1 MEAGCR
7 AAVVA
12 PVFDPA
18 LAAEAHERGAG
29 ASFRARF
36 NRAESTLYSDPFDWG
51 CRVEALHDGTIV
63 GRRGIRAGRTFDMG
77 PSALLDCDG
86 MGVVVTS
93 KRLQF
98 ADPAIVE
105 CFGLSMSRVR
115 GLVVKSRGHF
125 RAAVDEVFTDD
136 RIMEVDVPGLTT
148 PILDRVPFRHLPRPI
163 YPLDRDMVWA
173 PAAPPRSDPVR

>member
-1 MEAGCR
+1 MTHIGL
-7 AAVVA
+7 V
-12 PVFDPA
+12 
-18 LAAEAHERGAG
+18 
-29 ASFRARF
+29 
-36 NRAESTLYSDPFDWG
+36 
-51 CRVEALHDGTIV
+51 GTFV
-63 GRRGIRAGRTFDMG
+63 GRRGSSAIFGRTFDMG

-105 CFGLSMSRVR
+105 CFGLSMSQVR

-163 YPLDRDMVWA
+163 YPLDTGTWCGRRRRLLDQTLSADISW
-173 PAAPPRSDPVR
+173 